1 MPEEVVDIP
10 KLQRMGILKK
20 QFPKTESPEY
30 KEVSSNPLAFLD
42 TFANSAS
49 TNNLS
54 SSDVSELKIKLDNL
68 EYQIERLVE
77 RLSVVEGKMNEFG
90 KEN

>member
-1 MPEEVVDIP
+1 MPEEIVDIP

-49 TNNLS
+49 TSNLP
-54 SSDVSELKIKLDNL
+54 SSDVSELKIKLENL

-77 RLSVVEGKMNEFG
+77 RLALIEGKIRES
-90 KEN
+90 ED